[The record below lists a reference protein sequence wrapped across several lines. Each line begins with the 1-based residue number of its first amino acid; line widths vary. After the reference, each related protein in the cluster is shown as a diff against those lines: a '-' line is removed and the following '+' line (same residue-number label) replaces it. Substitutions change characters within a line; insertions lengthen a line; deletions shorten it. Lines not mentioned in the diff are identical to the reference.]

1 MASASKCMVHCTL
14 GTIYLPT
21 TLIVNGVA
29 LSKQSIKLKNFK
41 KKSHFAMMDDQQGKT
56 QIHVLMIFNLD
67 LQ

>member
-29 LSKQSIKLKNFK
+29 LSKQSIKLKIFK
-41 KKSHFAMMDDQQGKT
+41 KKPHFAMMQDQQGKM
-56 QIHVLMIFNLD
+56 QIDFSMIFNLD